1 MSDEAILLLQEIRD
15 ELKTEKKKA
24 RFLTRKD
31 IMKML
36 KYSEATVS
44 NMFRRA
50 DFPSIKLGK
59 SHVVEESAL
68 IDWCKQKRD

>member
-36 KYSEATVS
+36 KYSETTVTS
-44 NMFRRA
+44 MFKRA
-50 DFPSIKLGK
+50 DFPAITLGK
-59 SHVVEESAL
+59 THVVEESAL
-68 IDWCKQKRD
+68 IEWCRQKRD

>member
-36 KYSEATVS
+36 KYSETTVTS
-44 NMFRRA
+44 MFKRA
-50 DFPSIKLGK
+50 DFPSITLGK
-59 SHVVEESAL
+59 THVVEESAL
-68 IDWCKQKRD
+68 IEWCRQKRD

>member
-15 ELKTEKKKA
+15 ELKAERKKVK
-24 RFLTRKD
+24 FLTRKD
-31 IMKML
+31 IMNML

-44 NMFRRA
+44 NMFRRS

-59 SHVVEESAL
+59 RHVVEESAL
-68 IDWCKQKRD
+68 IEWCRQKRD